1 MSKNVRYS
9 DKELEEFRAIIEKKI
24 DNVREDIE
32 YLNEQIDDLN
42 ESSLDSRRADWVD
55 DSSLNADKERIS
67 NMLERQQAFLEN
79 LNQALLRVDNK
90 TYGVCIVTG
99 KLIDKR
105 RLKVV
110 PHATKS
116 VEAKEGNL

>member
-1 MSKNVRYS
+1 MAEHIRYS
-9 DKELEEFRAIIEKKI
+9 DADLQEFKKNIEKKI
-24 DNVREDIE
+24 ANVREDLE
-32 YLNEQIDDLN
+32 YLNSNITDLN

-55 DSSLNADKERIS
+55 DSSLNADKDRLS
-67 NMLERQQAFLEN
+67 NMFSRQQQFLEN
-79 LNQALLRVDNK
+79 LEAALLRIQNK
-90 TYGVCIVTG
+90 TYGICTVTG

-116 VEAKEGNL
+116 VEAKNMQ

>member
-1 MSKNVRYS
+1 MAKIERYGEE
-9 DKELEEFRAIIEKKI
+9 DLQFFKENIEKKI
-24 DNVREDIE
+24 SNVREDLG
-32 YLNEQIDDLN
+32 YLMDQITGLN

-55 DSSLNADKERIS
+55 DSSLNMDKERLS
-67 NMLERQQAFLEN
+67 NMLNRQQQFLVN
-79 LNQALLRVDNK
+79 LEAALLRVENK
-90 TYGVCIVTG
+90 TYGVCVVTG

-116 VEAKEGNL
+116 VEAKQL

>member
-1 MSKNVRYS
+1 MAKHIRYS
-9 DKELEEFRAIIEKKI
+9 DQELQEFKKNIEKKI
-24 DNVREDIE
+24 ANVREDLE
-32 YLNEQIDDLN
+32 YLSSNITDLN

-55 DSSLNADKERIS
+55 DSSLNADKDRLN
-67 NMLERQQAFLEN
+67 NMFSRQRQFLTSLEA
-79 LNQALLRVDNK
+79 ALLRIQNK
-90 TYGVCIVTG
+90 SYGICTVTG

-116 VEAKEGNL
+116 VEAKNTK

>member
-1 MSKNVRYS
+1 MAKKDRYS
-9 DKELEEFRAIIEKKI
+9 DKELAEFKAIVEKKLAH
-24 DNVREDIE
+24 VKEDLE
-32 YLNEQIDDLN
+32 YLSEQLNDIN

-55 DSSLNADKERIS
+55 DSSMNADKDRLS
-67 NMLERQQAFLEN
+67 NMFDRQKKFYESLQGAMVRIEN
-79 LNQALLRVDNK
+79 K
-90 TYGVCIVTG
+90 SYGICSVTG

-116 VEAKEGNL
+116 VEAKMMKK

>member
-1 MSKNVRYS
+1 MAKHIRYS
-9 DKELEEFRAIIEKKI
+9 DQELQEFKKNIEKKI
-24 DNVREDIE
+24 SNVREDLE
-32 YLNEQIDDLN
+32 YLTENITDLN

-55 DSSLNADKERIS
+55 DSSLNADKDRLN
-67 NMLERQQAFLEN
+67 NMFTRQQQFLES
-79 LNQALLRVDNK
+79 LEAALLRIKNK
-90 TYGVCIVTG
+90 SYGICTVTG

-116 VEAKEGNL
+116 VEAKNTK